1 MDNRQS
7 QYQLALAMA
16 VALLLAGLLLLADR
30 WYIDQARMRAA
41 MQVEAEV
48 IGANAVAAMTFD
60 DLIAA
65 EEIVNTASRIP
76 GILEAALYRA
86 DGSRMAHFL
95 RGDGASDLS
104 DRSFVEGSDISWD
117 DLAVEAP
124 IRLND
129 RKIGSIRLRAETRSL
144 YVGLGR
150 FFAGLLII
158 ALISLL
164 FGRIA
169 SRKIRRRIAEAEAA
183 LQQMALVDRVTGLCN
198 RYAFE
203 HELARIVALHA
214 RDGLGSALLFI
225 DVDNFKKVNDL
236 YGHQNGDRVL
246 REIADRLRNSLRRGD
261 VIARIGGDEFAVILV
276 NTHEPRA
283 IAHIAASL
291 NEAAARPF
299 IIDDVAVHAGLS
311 IGIAIIPD
319 DGDSAERLLNDA
331 DLAMYQ
337 AKQAGKGSYEFFSP
351 QFGARVYQRNQIE
364 VALRQAVSRDEL
376 EVVYQPQVDLHSNA
390 IIGLEALVRWRRP
403 GIGLVPPDEFISVAE
418 ESGLIVEMGQA
429 ILVRVCRDICDL
441 RGEGLQVPTV
451 ALNVSARQLRVSE
464 FRIEVERT
472 LAEFGLRPHDIE
484 LELTESVLMDRVES
498 QGAFLE
504 RLIES
509 GFRIAIDDF
518 GTGYSSLSYLRHL
531 HADKLKIDRSFIQT
545 LPDDADSAAITVAI
559 IEMAHAIG
567 LKVLAEGVENEAQLA
582 CLRESACDYI
592 QGYQTGRPMAISD
605 LRRVLVPVASDLSD
619 Q

>member
-7 QYQLALAMA
+7 QSQLALAMA

-30 WYIDQARMRAA
+30 WYIDQARMRAD
-41 MQVEAEV
+41 MQIEAEV

-76 GILEAALYRA
+76 GMLEAALYRA
-86 DGSRMAHFL
+86 DGSRLAHFL
-95 RGDGASDLS
+95 RAGVVSDLAE
-104 DRSFVEGSDISWD
+104 RTFVEGSDVSWN

-124 IRLND
+124 IKLNE
-129 RKIGSIRLRAETRSL
+129 RKIGSIRLRVETKSL
-144 YVGLGR
+144 YLGLGR
-150 FFAGLLII
+150 FSVGLLMI
-158 ALISLL
+158 AAISLL

-183 LQQMALVDRVTGLCN
+183 LQHMALVDRVTGLCN

-203 HELARIVALHA
+203 HELARVVALHG

-236 YGHQNGDRVL
+236 YGHQNGDGVL
-246 REIADRLRNSLRRGD
+246 REIADRLRGSLRRGD

-283 IAHIAASL
+283 IAHIAATL
-291 NEAAARPF
+291 NEVAARPF
-299 IIDDVAVHAGLS
+299 MIDDVPVHVGFS

-351 QFGARVYQRNQIE
+351 QFGAKVYQRNQIE
-364 VALRQAVSRDEL
+364 VALRHAVSRDEL
-376 EVVYQPQVDLHSNA
+376 EVVYQPQVDLCSGEM
-390 IIGLEALVRWRRP
+390 IGLEALVRWRRP
-403 GIGLVPPDEFISVAE
+403 EVGLVSPDEFISVAE
-418 ESGLIVEMGQA
+418 ESGLIVEIGRA
-429 ILVRVCRDICDL
+429 ILARVCRDIRDL
-441 RGEGLQVPTV
+441 RDEGWLVPSV
-451 ALNVSARQLRVSE
+451 AVNVSARQLRMGD
-464 FRIEVERT
+464 FRLDCERT
-472 LAEFGLRPHDIE
+472 LAEFGLQPCDIE
-484 LELTESVLMDRVES
+484 LELTESVLMDRIES
-498 QGAFLE
+498 QRDFLD
-504 RLIES
+504 RLLES

-531 HADKLKIDRSFIQT
+531 KADKLKIDRSFIQT
-545 LPDDADSAAITVAI
+545 LPDDADSVAITAAII
-559 IEMAHAIG
+559 DMAHAIG
-567 LKVLAEGVENEAQLA
+567 LKVLAEGVENDAQLA
-582 CLRESACDYI
+582 CLQANACDYI
-592 QGYQTGRPMAISD
+592 QGYKIGKPMVID
-605 LRRVLVPVASDLSD
+605 ELRAFLKPASRSAS
-619 Q
+619 